1 MSGYRAGDEKVK
13 KFKNC
18 RTIVEFNSISLV
30 RHGSSTTYETGL
42 RKSSPARISSH
53 LCLLFEISLESL
65 TVNIVSPTINKHI
78 SLHE

>member
-18 RTIVEFNSISLV
+18 RTTVEFNSISLV

-42 RKSSPARISSH
+42 SFSVCR
-53 LCLLFEISLESL
+53 
-65 TVNIVSPTINKHI
+65 
-78 SLHE
+78 HEKIHSAALAADYLG